1 MLQDVVTGFLL
12 PELEKVLGRPV
23 GLAIEG
29 TGPALVADDAG
40 TTVWRVVAADGR
52 ISDLPFETARVAV
65 DPGAAATAAP
75 TEGAAPSGEDTPVEP
90 AARSEAPADAAP
102 AEPPAAD

>member
-12 PELEKVLGRPV
+12 PEEEKVLGRPV

-40 TTVWRVVAADGR
+40 YLVAADGR